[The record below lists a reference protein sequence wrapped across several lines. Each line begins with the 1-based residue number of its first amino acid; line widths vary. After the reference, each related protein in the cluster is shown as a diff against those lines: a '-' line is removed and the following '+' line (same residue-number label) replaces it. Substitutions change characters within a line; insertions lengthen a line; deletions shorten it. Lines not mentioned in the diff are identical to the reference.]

1 MEDQKLDKMIKY
13 RESTLKPVKFKYFQ
27 ITRYL
32 FNELVKD
39 TKKAELKDQP
49 SENPINQ
56 WEVIKQYRGL
66 VCDDFGVHFYQDY
79 GTTNQISAGNV
90 DIGDYIVESPDG
102 HTKLIKEADFNK
114 YFCILKDNKND

>member
-1 MEDQKLDKMIKY
+1 MIKY
-13 RESTLKPVKFKYFQ
+13 RESILKPVKFKYFK

-39 TKKAELKDQP
+39 TKKARIKDQP
-49 SENPINQ
+49 LEKPINKR
-56 WEVIKQYRGL
+56 EVNKKYRGL
-66 VCDDFGVHFYQDY
+66 VCDVFGMHFLQDY
-79 GTTNQISAGNV
+79 GTTNQTAIGNV

-102 HTKLIKEADFNK
+102 HTKLVKEADFNK